1 MHVVTK
7 EIVTKQAFNIQFVE
21 HLVMLTTEKSHR
33 MPSGLTREQR
43 RTWAKQNQQTVLQEL

>member
-7 EIVTKQAFNIQFVE
+7 EIVTKQEFNLQFVE
-21 HLVMLTTEKSHR
+21 HLITLTTEKSHR

-43 RTWAKQNQQTVLQEL
+43 RTWAKQNQKEALKG